1 MKTHYIAICSK
12 QSLPKIRAFVE
23 AELRAMEVQ
32 EMVKHQLILAVD
44 EACANS
50 IIHQHECDEHSRI
63 KLSISRKGKELLI
76 ELTDDGTPF
85 PINEYQPQNIQE
97 IIKNR
102 TKGGL
107 GIFLINQIMDK
118 VEVLE
123 SGDHFVYRFTK
134 YLQ

>member
-23 AELRAMEVQ
+23 GELRALEVK
-32 EMVKHQLILAVD
+32 EMVTHQLVLAVD

-50 IIHQHECDEHSRI
+50 IIHQHECDEQSRI
-63 KLSISRKGKELLI
+63 KLSISRKGKELTI
-76 ELTDDGTPF
+76 ELTDEGAPF
-85 PINEYQPQNIQE
+85 PINEYEPQNLSE

-118 VEVLE
+118 VEVIE
-123 SGDHFVYRFTK
+123 RKDHFVYRFIK
-134 YLQ
+134 YI